1 MKKLLLVCL
10 TALLSVITIT
20 ACGQKGPLFLPGNP
34 SEIQSQVPRQEQPK
48 NEDDADGDEE
58 KPD

>member
-48 NEDDADGDEE
+48 NEDDEDGDEE

>member
-10 TALLSVITIT
+10 TALLSVITTT

-34 SEIQSQVPRQEQPK
+34 SEIQSQVPRQEQPQ
-48 NEDDADGDEE
+48 NEEDADGDEE